1 MDLKFRI
8 TERIDQR
15 LLIEQILES
24 APCAKVIVS
33 PGLAR
38 ANHNHNDRRTGV
50 QFAGDSRLQFCKRRF
65 AAAAAQR
72 NSSIVFALLS
82 VMVAVFTGDVFVRPS
97 E

>member
-1 MDLKFRI
+1 MDQKFRI
-8 TERIDQR
+8 TERIDER

-38 ANHNHNDRRTGV
+38 ANHNHNDIDGTGV
-50 QFAGDSRLQFCKRRF
+50 QFATDSRLQFCKRRF
-65 AAAAAQR
+65 CGGRAATQL
-72 NSSIVFALLS
+72 SSLRALLWCPYS
-82 VMVAVFTGDVFVRPS
+82 PGDVFVRPA